1 MLWWP
6 KAIYESLPASYLVAG
21 LTSLYELPKPLA
33 LWPGCTFL
41 CAGALAIFMRVQYRN
56 RRRLSL
62 SSDELRHV
70 HRQQRMVDRRAE
82 AALKEFEF
90 SQSHGA
96 QRRLTRHDIPDKR

>member
-41 CAGALAIFMRVQYRN
+41 CAGALTIFMRAQYRN
-56 RRRLSL
+56 RRRLSQ
-62 SSDELRHV
+62 SSDELRRA
-70 HRQQRMVDRRAE
+70 HRQQRMVDREAE
-82 AALKEFEF
+82 AALKDFEF
-90 SQSHGA
+90 SQTHRA
-96 QRRLTRHDIPDKR
+96 QRRLTGQKLSGRR

>member
-33 LWPGCTFL
+33 LWPGITFM

-56 RRRLSL
+56 RRRLAL
-62 SSDELRHV
+62 NSDERRRAY
-70 HRQQRMVDRRAE
+70 RQQRMVDREAE
-82 AALKEFEF
+82 AALREFEL

-96 QRRLTRHDIPDKR
+96 QRRLTRHNTPHRR